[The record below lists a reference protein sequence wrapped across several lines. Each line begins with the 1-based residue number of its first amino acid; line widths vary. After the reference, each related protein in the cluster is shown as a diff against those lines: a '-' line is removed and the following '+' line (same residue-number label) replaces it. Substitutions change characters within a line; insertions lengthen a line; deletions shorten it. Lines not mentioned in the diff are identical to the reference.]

1 MHFYCNIDTLWS
13 TKTTKTINIPTNY
26 FECHSIPRDKYAMS
40 FYSEQKYDDE
50 EVTKLERVILFI

>member
-1 MHFYCNIDTLWS
+1 MHFDCNIDTLWS
-13 TKTTKTINIPTNY
+13 TKTINIPTNY

>member
-1 MHFYCNIDTLWS
+1 MHFDCNIDTLWS
-13 TKTTKTINIPTNY
+13 TKTINIPTNY
-26 FECHSIPRDKYAMS
+26 FECHSFPREELS